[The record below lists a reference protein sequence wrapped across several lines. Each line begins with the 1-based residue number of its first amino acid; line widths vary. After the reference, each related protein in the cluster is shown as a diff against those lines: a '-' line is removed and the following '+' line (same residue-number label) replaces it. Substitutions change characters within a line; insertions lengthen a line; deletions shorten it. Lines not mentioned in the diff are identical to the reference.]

1 MVIFHKTQKKLKN
14 LLTES
19 RFFGKIPFQ
28 INDNSLENHMSK
40 SVYTDQMVATMSA
53 RAPLNAEICSELASE
68 FGNGIT
74 SRSVIAKAKS
84 LGLDYTVKAKP
95 ARKKAA
101 ASKADIV
108 NAIAKA
114 VDADAGSLDGLVK
127 APANALSAL
136 LSNLS

>member
-1 MVIFHKTQKKLKN
+1 
-14 LLTES
+14 
-19 RFFGKIPFQ
+19 
-28 INDNSLENHMSK
+28 MSK
-40 SVYTDQMVATMSA
+40 SVYTDQMVDLMRS
-53 RAPLNAEICSELASE
+53 RAPLNADLCRELAFE

-74 SRSVIAKAKS
+74 TRSVIAKAKS
-84 LGLDYTVKAKP
+84 AGIDYTVKAKP
-95 ARKKAA
+95 ARKKATA
-101 ASKADIV
+101 TKMDLV

>member
-1 MVIFHKTQKKLKN
+1 
-14 LLTES
+14 
-19 RFFGKIPFQ
+19 
-28 INDNSLENHMSK
+28 MSK
-40 SVYTDQMVATMSA
+40 SVYTDQMVTTMSA

-95 ARKKAA
+95 ARKKVA
-101 ASKADIV
+101 ASKADLV

-114 VDADAGSLDGLVK
+114 VDADDGSLDGLVK

>member
-1 MVIFHKTQKKLKN
+1 
-14 LLTES
+14 
-19 RFFGKIPFQ
+19 
-28 INDNSLENHMSK
+28 MSK
-40 SVYTDQMVATMSA
+40 SVYTAEMVGRM
-53 RAPLNAEICSELASE
+53 RECAPLNASICQELAME

-84 LGLDYTVKAKP
+84 AGIDYTVKAKP
-95 ARKKAA
+95 ARKKATA
-101 ASKADIV
+101 TKMDLV

-114 VDADAGSLDGLVK
+114 VDADDGSLDGLVK

>member
-1 MVIFHKTQKKLKN
+1 
-14 LLTES
+14 
-19 RFFGKIPFQ
+19 
-28 INDNSLENHMSK
+28 MSK
-40 SVYTDQMVATMSA
+40 SVYTDQMVDLMRS
-53 RAPLNAEICSELASE
+53 RAPLNADLCRELAFE

-84 LGLDYTVKAKP
+84 LGLDYIVKAKP
-95 ARKKAA
+95 ARKKATA
-101 ASKADIV
+101 TKMDLV

-127 APANALSAL
+127 APASALSAL

>member
-1 MVIFHKTQKKLKN
+1 
-14 LLTES
+14 
-19 RFFGKIPFQ
+19 
-28 INDNSLENHMSK
+28 MSK
-40 SVYTDQMVATMSA
+40 SVYNDQMVNTMSA
-53 RAPLNAEICSELASE
+53 RAPLNAAICQELALE

-95 ARKKAA
+95 ARKKVA
-101 ASKADIV
+101 ASKADLV

-114 VDADAGSLDGLVK
+114 VDADDGALDGLVK

>member
-1 MVIFHKTQKKLKN
+1 
-14 LLTES
+14 
-19 RFFGKIPFQ
+19 
-28 INDNSLENHMSK
+28 MSK
-40 SVYTDQMVATMSA
+40 SVYTTDMVEIMRES
-53 RAPLNAEICSELASE
+53 APLNAEVCATLAKT

-74 SRSVIAKAKS
+74 ARSVIAKAKS
-84 LGLDYTVKAKP
+84 AGIEYVVKAKP

-101 ASKADIV
+101 ATKMDLV

-114 VDADAGSLDGLVK
+114 VDADDGSLDGLVK

>member
-19 RFFGKIPFQ
+19 RFFGKISFQ
-28 INDNSLENHMSK
+28 INDNSLENPMSK
-40 SVYTDQMVATMSA
+40 SVYTDQMVNTMRS
-53 RAPLNAEICSELASE
+53 RAPLNAEICAELAAE
-68 FGNGIT
+68 FGQGLT

-84 LGLDYTVKAKP
+84 AGIDYTVKAKP
-95 ARKKAA
+95 ARKKASA
-101 ASKADIV
+101 TKMDIV

-114 VDADAGSLDGLVK
+114 VDADDGSLDGLVK

>member
-1 MVIFHKTQKKLKN
+1 MVN
-14 LLTES
+14 
-19 RFFGKIPFQ
+19 
-28 INDNSLENHMSK
+28 
-40 SVYTDQMVATMSA
+40 TMSA

-101 ASKADIV
+101 PSKADV
-108 NAIAKA
+108 VAAIAKA
-114 VDADAGSLDGLVK
+114 VDADDGTLDGLVK
-127 APANALSAL
+127 APMVALCAL